1 MYIVKKKANTYAY
14 AQKSNKKRKKKEKYL
29 IMRTCKNAQR
39 ARFALLIRRVITVCF
54 LYYFTLRAAHNNK
67 YGQIVDTLGKI
78 KNTWQISGQ
87 TINGNY

>member
-1 MYIVKKKANTYAY
+1 MHMHKNQI
-14 AQKSNKKRKKKEKYL
+14 KRKILNYANMQKCTE
-29 IMRTCKNAQR
+29 R
-39 ARFALLIRRVITVCF
+39 ALHCSYAALSQFFFFC
-54 LYYFTLRAAHNNK
+54 YFTLRAAHNNK